1 MRIYNLFP
9 LLAGPFN
16 TWNTHLVGAAEMG
29 FNWIF
34 VNPIQKLG
42 VSGSLYSIAD
52 YFALNPAFCANV
64 KESPEDQVRA
74 MIAEA
79 EGLGLGMMI
88 DLVINHCAYDSELLK
103 KHPEWFVKENGRIAN
118 PFCMHDGQK
127 VVWNDLAQFDHHHSS
142 DPEGFYRYC
151 RDIVGYLLDLGFKG
165 FRCDA
170 AYQIPAG
177 FWRRLIGEV
186 KQIQPDAVF
195 VAETLGCSP
204 EQTRQTAQAGFDA
217 VFNSSKWWDFD
228 SPWLMEQYH
237 LTRDVAPSIS
247 FAESHDTPRL
257 YAEQH
262 GNLDAVKQRYLF
274 SALFSAGVMMPMG
287 FEFGFTKPL
296 HVVDTKP
303 TDWEQTDVD
312 LTAFIREVNLIK
324 SHYRVFQEESITEIW
339 NSSNPSVLVIWK
351 ASVHDTSQA
360 LIILNKDVWNRQY
373 CHIDNLQHY
382 VQHAPLLVDVSPQ
395 WPMDFLPAPFDYELL
410 PGMARVFVTGPKLSG
425 SAQ

>member
-42 VSGSLYSIAD
+42 ASGSLYSIAD
-52 YFALNPAFCANV
+52 YFALNPALCANV

-204 EQTRQTAQAGFDA
+204 EQTRQTSQAGFDA

-237 LTRDVAPSIS
+237 LTRDVVPSIS

-324 SHYRVFQEESITEIW
+324 SHYRVIQEESITEIW
-339 NSSNPSVLVIWK
+339 NSSNP
-351 ASVHDTSQA
+351 
-360 LIILNKDVWNRQY
+360 
-373 CHIDNLQHY
+373 Y
-382 VQHAPLLVDVSPQ
+382 V
-395 WPMDFLPAPFDYELL
+395 
-410 PGMARVFVTGPKLSG
+410 
-425 SAQ
+425 